1 MTQKQTAPQGGEA
14 AALPANCYHAT
25 STTSLATFT
34 AWVEAQKAQAL
45 EGMKPNTDSDAF
57 GKSCDWF
64 IELLVVTRALEK
76 FEDVVIEAAKKGG
89 AA

>member
-1 MTQKQTAPQGGEA
+1 MSA
-14 AALPANCYHAT
+14 AIPT
-25 STTSLATFT
+25 LADFT
-34 AWVEAQKAQAL
+34 AWVEAQKSQAL

-76 FEDVVIEAAKKGG
+76 FEDVLIEAAKKGG